1 MTPPWPRGVGL
12 HSCIHTFPSNPQNSP
27 KQPGLRSVLS
37 RSNFYVLI
45 INITAGKILGRI
57 FYVLPYRWGNWD
69 PYTQYTRVCP
79 GSRPQPWSEDEGP
92 HSDSQAR
99 ALSSTGRCAPA
110 LAGWVQAPQERTAG
124 IWTSQSWTYRHT
136 QEQSQASRPG
146 VLVEC
151 FPALLESSE
160 SLPLWPLNTGYQM
173 PTLPAAP
180 DLGPDTPVV
189 AQILEWLGLGF
200 SEQSFPYSGIG

>member
-37 RSNFYVLI
+37 RSNFSVLI
-45 INITAGKILGRI
+45 INITARKILGRI

-79 GSRPQPWSEDEGP
+79 GSRPQPWSEDGGP

-99 ALSSTGRCAPA
+99 ALSSTGRCPPA
-110 LAGWVQAPQERTAG
+110 LAGWVIGTPGEDCRYLNKPELNIPAHSGAVSGLQAWSPG
-124 IWTSQSWTYRHT
+124 WMLSCSF
-136 QEQSQASRPG
+136 G
-146 VLVEC
+146 VLRVV
-151 FPALLESSE
+151 
-160 SLPLWPLNTGYQM
+160 TIM
-173 PTLPAAP
+173 
-180 DLGPDTPVV
+180 TP
-189 AQILEWLGLGF
+189 
-200 SEQSFPYSGIG
+200 